1 MKELRHLNKYF
12 FKYRRNLIIG
22 SIITIIAR
30 LFLLYTPR
38 YVKKIFVA
46 IEQYYDKS
54 ITEDVFRADLL
65 EAILYIIG
73 AALIASVLTFFMR
86 QTIIN
91 VSRYIEFDLK
101 NEIYAQY
108 QKLSLNFY
116 KKNRTGDLMNRIT
129 EDVSRVRMYGGPA
142 LMYSINTVALIVI
155 VVIYMIN
162 ASPKLTFY
170 TIVPLPILSIIIYKL
185 SKEIHKRSTIV
196 QEYLSKLS
204 TFTQES
210 FSGISVIKAYGI
222 EPQTSVNFKSL
233 AAESKEKQINLTK
246 VQAWFF
252 PMMILLIGTSNLL
265 VIYFGG
271 MQYINGEIES
281 IGTIAE
287 FIIYVNMLTWP
298 VATIGWVTSIVQQA
312 EASQKRINEFL
323 KIEPEI
329 KNIVN
334 NHTEITGD
342 IVFKDVSFT
351 YDDTNIQALKN
362 ISFQIKEGETLAI
375 LGKTGSGKST
385 ILDLIGRLYDID
397 KGSITINSTEINN
410 LNLNDLRDS
419 IGYVPQ
425 DAFLFSDTIKTNIKF
440 GKQDA
445 TDDDV
450 IDAAKNAQVH
460 KNIIKFNKG
469 YETVLG
475 ERGITLSG
483 GQKQRVSIARAIIKS
498 PKILLLDDCLSA
510 VDTETEEKILKNI
523 SKISKGKTS
532 IIVSH
537 RVSSAKNANKIIVL
551 DDGEIVQQGTHD
563 TLIGIDGYYKHLYLK
578 QLSETTSNNL

>member
-1 MKELRHLNKYF
+1 MKELQHLNKYF
-12 FKYRRNLIIG
+12 LKYKTHLLIG
-22 SIITIIAR
+22 MVITVVAR
-30 LFLLYTPR
+30 IFLLFTPR
-38 YVKKIFVA
+38 YVKQIFIIVEKALEGKISQA
-46 IEQYYDKS
+46 
-54 ITEDVFRADLL
+54 VFKAELL
-65 EAILYIIG
+65 ESILYIIG
-73 AALIASVLTFFMR
+73 AAIIGGILTFFMR

-101 NEIYAQY
+101 NEIYDQY

-129 EDVSRVRMYGGPA
+129 EDVGRVRMYAGPA
-142 LMYSINTVALIVI
+142 IMYSINTFALFVVVI
-155 VVIYMIN
+155 IYMIN
-162 ASPKLTFY
+162 ASPKLTLY
-170 TIVPLPILSIIIYKL
+170 TILPLPILSVIIYKL

-204 TFTQES
+204 TFSQES

-222 EPQTSVNFKSL
+222 EPQTATNFKSL
-233 AAESKEKQINLTK
+233 ASESKEKQISLAK

-265 VIYFGG
+265 VIYIGG

-281 IGTIAE
+281 LGTIAE

-298 VATIGWVTSIVQQA
+298 VATVGWVTSIVQQA

-329 KNIVN
+329 KNTIN
-334 NHTEITGD
+334 TNTEITGD
-342 IVFKDVSFT
+342 IDFNNVSFT

-362 ISFQIKEGETLAI
+362 ISFNIKSGDTLAI
-375 LGKTGSGKST
+375 IGKTGSGKST
-385 ILDLIGRLYDID
+385 ILDLIGRLYDINEGTIIINETKID
-397 KGSITINSTEINN
+397 K
-410 LNLNDLRDS
+410 LNLNSLRDN

-425 DAFLFSDTIKTNIKF
+425 DAFLFSDSIKNNIKF
-440 GKQDA
+440 GKEDA

-450 IDAAKNAQVH
+450 IEAAKNAQVH
-460 KNIIKFNKG
+460 KNIAKFNNG
-469 YETVLG
+469 YDTVLG

-498 PKILLLDDCLSA
+498 PKILLFDDCLSA
-510 VDTETEEKILKNI
+510 VDTETEEKILKNLN
-523 SKISKGKTS
+523 KISKGKTT

-537 RVSSAKNANKIIVL
+537 RVSSAKNADKIIVL
-551 DDGEIVQQGTHD
+551 DDGEIVQEGTHEM
-563 TLIGIDGYYKHLYLK
+563 LIDIDGYYKDLYLK
-578 QLSETTSNNL
+578 QLSETASNKS